1 MSSNLRGSHCLSH
14 SESVAP
20 FLGNTAFTVDSSV
33 PLRGKGWGW
42 ICVVR
47 ETGRRHFWGFSGNTG
62 QSYRARKQ
70 RGTQYLKRIR
80 KKSSIKYLDDCPGEE
95 QVHSSGKGGGWRQQ
109 TLEATECGD
118 RWGDPHWEQLSLKDC
133 SQGNNPD
140 HAGAV
145 RDQPQPHPC
154 TLRGEGGKLGLGK
167 EVGGRCFNFCLCFWL
182 LNLIQLIIYWATF
195 PPDKSVL
202 PMVATGKW
210 FPCLCFK
217 WSDFPSCYFHLM
229 SWAGGSEA
237 AAGQELGPWA
247 ALTHQCHLILKRKR
261 LIYIPPKASNYA
273 ASITSGY

>member
-33 PLRGKGWGW
+33 SLRGKGWGW
-42 ICVVR
+42 ICVGR

-62 QSYRARKQ
+62 QL
-70 RGTQYLKRIR
+70 RGTKAKRNSVSKIR

-133 SQGNNPD
+133 S

-154 TLRGEGGKLGLGK
+154 TLRGEGGKLDLGK
-167 EVGGRCFNFCLCFWL
+167 EVGGRCFNFCLCF
-182 LNLIQLIIYWATF
+182 
-195 PPDKSVL
+195 
-202 PMVATGKW
+202 
-210 FPCLCFK
+210 
-217 WSDFPSCYFHLM
+217 
-229 SWAGGSEA
+229 
-237 AAGQELGPWA
+237 
-247 ALTHQCHLILKRKR
+247 
-261 LIYIPPKASNYA
+261 
-273 ASITSGY
+273 